1 MRVRVMKVSTLIPTF
16 NRRRYVRRAIDS
28 ILAQTVPVDE
38 IIVID
43 DEKSTDNI
51 AEGIAAW
58 YGSKVRVITGQGDG
72 LSGARRR
79 GIQEAKGEWV
89 AFLDSDDD
97 WPVQRNSEFLDAAA
111 RVPSDV
117 AWIFGDTRVIR
128 DGGQCSTFF
137 EEFGLSIKENP
148 HVFSDSFTVQFPF
161 QFGVLS
167 SSFIR
172 REALLACDCFK
183 EPLQHSEDV
192 LAGFQVACRYRFAG
206 VPSVVGSYYRTSDLA
221 ANSALLKGL
230 WGPDYFRARLLA
242 FAAAIESGRSDPWKA
257 LYEAE
262 VRGYCKMLAK
272 AGRVPMSLVLQ
283 QFRYGRISNK
293 GLVFLC
299 AALLGRKGI
308 QAWTAFSD
316 HRVRRS
322 ETSGEVKKKR
332 GAGFQAYVHSVH
344 DKR

>member
-1 MRVRVMKVSTLIPTF
+1 MRVSALIPTF
-16 NRRRYVRRAIDS
+16 NRRPYVRRAIDS
-28 ILAQTVPVDE
+28 ILSQSVPVDE

-43 DEKSTDNI
+43 DVKSSDNI
-51 AEGIAAW
+51 AEAIAGW
-58 YGSKVRVITGQGDG
+58 YGSKVRVISGQDGG

-79 GIQEAKGEWV
+79 GIQEAKGEWI

-97 WPVQRNSEFLDAAA
+97 WPVERNREFLHAAA

-128 DGGQCSTFF
+128 DGGQSSTFF
-137 EEFGLSIKENP
+137 GEFDLCVKQNP
-148 HVFSDSFTVQFPF
+148 HVFPDPFTVQFPF

-172 REALLACDCFK
+172 REALVACDCFR

-192 LAGFQVACRYRFAG
+192 LAGFQVACRYRFAA
-206 VPSVVGSYYRTSDLA
+206 VPSIVGSYYRTSDLA

-242 FAAAIESGRSDPWKA
+242 FAAAIESGRSEPWKS

-272 AGRVPMSLVLQ
+272 SGRVPISLVLQ
-283 QFRYGRISNK
+283 QFRYGRISTK
-293 GLVFLC
+293 ALVFIA
-299 AALLGRKGI
+299 AALFGRYGI
-308 QAWTAFSD
+308 RTWTIFSEY
-316 HRVRRS
+316 RARRS
-322 ETSGEVKKKR
+322 ERIGEVQRKR
-332 GAGFQAYVHSVH
+332 GAGFQAYVHSVY
-344 DKR
+344 DKN